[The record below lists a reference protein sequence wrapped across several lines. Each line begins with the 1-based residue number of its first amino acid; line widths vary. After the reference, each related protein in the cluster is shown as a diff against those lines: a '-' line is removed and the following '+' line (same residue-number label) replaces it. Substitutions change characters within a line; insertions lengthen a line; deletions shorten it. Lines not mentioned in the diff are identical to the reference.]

1 MEAYET
7 AEQET
12 AGYQASVFP
21 REAAAKQQLI
31 ALSAEGHVYNI
42 QPSVNTSWVGRFV
55 HNAATV
61 IRAIDPNLTN

>member
-12 AGYQASVFP
+12 AGYQASVSP

-31 ALSAEGHVYNI
+31 ALSAEGRSQVMFTI
-42 QPSVNTSWVGRFV
+42 FSQ
-55 HNAATV
+55 A
-61 IRAIDPNLTN
+61 